1 MVKKAGVIVTLAAL
15 IGMILLCR
23 AGSGM
28 LRERI
33 AEGRKVSAR
42 PESREDCLVIIDP
55 GHGGLDAG
63 KIGVNGKEEKEIN
76 LNISLKIQKLLKE
89 QGVEVEMTRTEDERL
104 GETQVEDLKARVSL
118 MNEKNP
124 DLVISIHQNS
134 YHEESVS
141 GAQVFYYTDSAQSER
156 AAEFIQEALKEADP
170 ENTKK
175 TKENS
180 TYYILKRTE
189 VPAVIVECGFL
200 SNRREAEKLA
210 GEEYQQELAAAVV
223 KGTLR
228 YLED

>member
-1 MVKKAGVIVTLAAL
+1 MMKKAGVIVTLAAL

-33 AEGRKVSAR
+33 AEGREVSAR
-42 PESREDCLVIIDP
+42 PESREGCLVIIDP

-63 KIGVNGKEEKEIN
+63 KIGVNGEEEKEIN

-141 GAQVFYYTDSAQSER
+141 GAQVFYYTDSAEAETAAEILQSELNKIDPSYTR
-156 AAEFIQEALKEADP
+156 KEKA
-170 ENTKK
+170 
-175 TKENS
+175 NS
-180 TYYILKRTE
+180 SYYILKQTE
-189 VPAVIVECGFL
+189 VPVVIVECGFL
-200 SNRREAEKLA
+200 SNAEEAEKLIS
-210 GEEYQQELAAAVV
+210 EEYQNTVANAVV
-223 KGTLR
+223 SGIEK
-228 YLED
+228 YIN

>member
-42 PESREDCLVIIDP
+42 PESREGCLVIIDP

-76 LNISLKIQKLLKE
+76 LNVSLKIQKLLKE

-104 GETQVEDLKARVSL
+104 GETQVEDLKAREELTPRETDVL
-118 MNEKNP
+118 RCVARGCMNKEIADELCISVNTVLTHRKNIAAK
-124 DLVISIHQNS
+124 LGIKT
-134 YHEESVS
+134 VS
-141 GAQVFYYTDSAQSER
+141 GLSLYAMMNG
-156 AAEFIQEALKEADP
+156 L
-170 ENTKK
+170 
-175 TKENS
+175 
-180 TYYILKRTE
+180 
-189 VPAVIVECGFL
+189 VEP
-200 SNRREAEKLA
+200 R
-210 GEEYQQELAAAVV
+210 
-223 KGTLR
+223 
-228 YLED
+228 

>member
-42 PESREDCLVIIDP
+42 PESREGCLVIIDP

-141 GAQVFYYTDSAQSER
+141 GAQVFYYTDSAQSIGGR
-156 AAEFIQEALKEADP
+156 CLLGNIDTQIFFCPLTIGSRGISLAYGLNVQTDCCQGKRIYDHSVRSRLPFLKPVD
-170 ENTKK
+170 
-175 TKENS
+175 
-180 TYYILKRTE
+180 
-189 VPAVIVECGFL
+189 V
-200 SNRREAEKLA
+200 
-210 GEEYQQELAAAVV
+210 
-223 KGTLR
+223 LR
-228 YLED
+228 